1 MTLLDLTPDDL
12 LATTRAVR
20 KQLDFDR
27 PVPMALIREC
37 LELALQAPSGGN
49 AQRWQW
55 VVVTDA
61 DKRRQLAELY
71 QRAFAAYRDMPGAA
85 GNLFRDDPARAPQQR
100 RVMDSAQFL
109 ADHFHQVPVH
119 VLGCVPR
126 GGTSGPS
133 AWGSL
138 FPAAW
143 RFMLA
148 ARVRGLG
155 TSWTTLH
162 LMYEEEAA
170 KVLGIPFDEYAQ
182 GVLITVGY
190 ARKTNFKPARRQP
203 LDDVLHVNGW

>member
-1 MTLLDLTPDDL
+1 MTLLDLTPDEM

-20 KQLDFDR
+20 KQLDFEK
-27 PVPMALIREC
+27 PVPMAVIREC
-37 LELALQAPSGGN
+37 LELALQAPSGSN

-61 DKRRQLAELY
+61 DKRRQLGELY
-71 QRAFAAYRDMPGAA
+71 QRAFAKYRDMPIAA
-85 GNLFRDDPARAPQQR
+85 GNLYQDDPARAPQQQ

-109 ADHFHQVPVH
+109 ADHFPAVPVH
-119 VLGCVPR
+119 VIGCVPR
-126 GGTSGPS
+126 SGTSGPG

-143 RFMLA
+143 SFMLA

-170 KVLGIPFDEYAQ
+170 KVLGIPFDDYAQ

-190 ARKTNFKPARRQP
+190 ARKTDFKPARRQP